1 MSNKIPENIFLDTS
15 VVNFILNYGE
25 QIHDG
30 AAIPDNSTTW
40 QRRDIEALR
49 DIWMTGQ
56 RANWHLTISPTTIVE
71 IQNTRNVEQLQ
82 ALLSWASELWVYS
95 KECASKSNRYG
106 HKNCNVKM
114 TTLSLLPDSGDR
126 KLIEEAVESGCDA
139 FCTRDWK
146 TILRVRDSLRDVPL
160 LFISPNEW
168 RQRIAPYATLF
179 A

>member
-30 AAIPDNSTTW
+30 VAIPDNSTTW
-40 QRRDIEALR
+40 ERRDIEALR
-49 DIWMTGQ
+49 DIWLTGQ
-56 RANWHLTISPTTIVE
+56 RTNWHLTISPTTIAE

-82 ALLSWASELWVYS
+82 ALLGWASELWIYS
-95 KECASKSNRYG
+95 KEGASKLNR
-106 HKNCNVKM
+106 HRQKDRNVKM
-114 TTLSLLPDSGDR
+114 TTLLLLSDAGDR
-126 KLIEEAVESGCDA
+126 KLIQEAIENGCDA

-146 TILRVRDSLRDVPL
+146 IILRIRDSLRDIPL
-160 LFISPNEW
+160 LFVSPNEW
-168 RQRIAPYATLF
+168 WQRIAPYATLF